1 MPASVARREK
11 MSNGGSSEQSPRAQ
25 ARPEKDVSKP
35 VLLYDPSC
43 HEAKQLERFGQV
55 GAQKEDDERFRPRS
69 AHKPGC
75 VQQTGYREAKD
86 VGPALLS
93 SSSGQRSLASDDD
106 KQPPEQ
112 GSSST
117 NGHFTRPMGFEKAR
131 PESGRLQAGT
141 AVSRSTRKEKNG
153 RVRENRNTWMTHRL
167 RIPPFPAGSKSSAI
181 GVLFEQN
188 KLGTAGSAIYPVA
201 VSSSLINPE
210 APSCVA
216 VEGDLE
222 AASPAEAVLVAF
234 CLYFSDD

>member
-1 MPASVARREK
+1 MGTKKWKNAYQSRTAHRHCPSNGLCGGSSMPASVVRREK
-11 MSNGGSSEQSPRAQ
+11 MSNCGWSEQSLRAQ

-55 GAQKEDDERFRPRS
+55 GAQKEDDERFRPRCGAAGGVAPGSLLTSPEMLKLSKLSETRGPEIRRAKDVARRGQAWSSVERRS

-117 NGHFTRPMGFEKAR
+117 NGHFTRPSKH
-131 PESGRLQAGT
+131 LQLT
-141 AVSRSTRKEKNG
+141 SRIS
-153 RVRENRNTWMTHRL
+153 
-167 RIPPFPAGSKSSAI
+167 
-181 GVLFEQN
+181 
-188 KLGTAGSAIYPVA
+188 
-201 VSSSLINPE
+201 
-210 APSCVA
+210 
-216 VEGDLE
+216 
-222 AASPAEAVLVAF
+222 
-234 CLYFSDD
+234 